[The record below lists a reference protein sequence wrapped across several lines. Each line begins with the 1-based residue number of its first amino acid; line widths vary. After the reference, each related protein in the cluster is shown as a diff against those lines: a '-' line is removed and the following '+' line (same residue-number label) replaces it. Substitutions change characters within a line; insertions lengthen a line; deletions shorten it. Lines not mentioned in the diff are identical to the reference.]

1 MGLRI
6 STNMP
11 SISAQRVLSVQQ
23 KRMEHAT
30 QALASGSRIV
40 QAADDAAGLAISES
54 LKGQTRGIAQARNN
68 AFNAG
73 SAIQVS
79 EGGLNEINNILIRLR
94 ELGIQ
99 SASDN
104 IGDKERG
111 FLNEESKQLLQE
123 ADRIAKTTRFGD
135 KLLLDGSGGE
145 QEYHVGAFAGPENVI
160 KFSLS
165 TDARASELGI
175 DSISME
181 DKGSARE
188 SLSTV
193 DEALQKIGT
202 MRANFGSIQSRLN
215 ATVSNLDI
223 QYENLSAANSRIR
236 DTDVAKE
243 SSEIASA
250 QVLQQAA
257 VSVLAQANQFPGV
270 ALKLLG

>member
-1 MGLRI
+1 MGLRV

-11 SISAQRVLSVQQ
+11 SIAAQRTLQVQQ
-23 KRMEHAT
+23 KRMESAT
-30 QALASGSRIV
+30 QKLASGSRIV

-54 LKGQTRGIAQARNN
+54 LKGQIRGIAQARNN

-99 SASDN
+99 AASDN
-104 IGDKERG
+104 IGERERG
-111 FLNEESKQLLQE
+111 FLNEESKQLLEE

-145 QEYHVGAFAGPENVI
+145 QTFHVGAFAGKENQVSY
-160 KFSLS
+160 SLS

-181 DKGSARE
+181 DKSSAAD
-188 SLSTV
+188 SLGTV
-193 DEALQKIGT
+193 DEALAKIGS

-215 ATVSNLDI
+215 TTVSNLDI
-223 QYENLSAANSRIR
+223 QYENLNAANSRIR
-236 DTDVAKE
+236 DTDIAKE
-243 SSEIASA
+243 TAEIASA
-250 QVLQQAA
+250 QILQQAS

-270 ALKLLG
+270 ALKLIG

>member
-11 SISAQRVLSVQQ
+11 SIAAQRVLQVQQ
-23 KRMEHAT
+23 KRMEHAS

-40 QAADDAAGLAISES
+40 NAADDAAGLAISES
-54 LKGQTRGIAQARNN
+54 LKGQIRGIGQARNN

-99 SASDN
+99 GASDN

-123 ADRIAKTTRFGD
+123 ADRIAQTTRFGD
-135 KLLLDGSGGE
+135 KMLLDGSGGE

-175 DSISME
+175 DSIDVS
-181 DKGSARE
+181 DKSSARDA
-188 SLSTV
+188 LGTV

-223 QYENLSAANSRIR
+223 QYENLNAANSRLR
-236 DTDVAKE
+236 DTDVARE
-243 SSEIASA
+243 TSEIASS
-250 QVLQQAA
+250 QILQQAA
-257 VSVLAQANQFPGV
+257 VSVLAQANQYPAM
-270 ALKLLG
+270 ALKLIG